1 MLWKSHDISSREQC
15 PYWEYP
21 DPGTMYRTIS
31 PPILDGRFNPISV
44 RDDDVWIVLGFRHMK
59 RMMSFREIS
68 YTLIDENIAYFS
80 PSSVYRIIKKN
91 HLTQK
96 LIRPYTS
103 EQNDVDDRVNQTMRK
118 SLVPVVLTD
127 CEQTKTK
134 VSRIVEHY
142 NNERRHSSLNYL
154 TLKQYYIGNPEELIR
169 IREHKI
175 ESAKILRRRNVK
187 KRNVEVKLQKLYH
200 NSFRD
205 MYRNARNI
213 TFSYRY

>member
-1 MLWKSHDISSREQC
+1 
-15 PYWEYP
+15 
-21 DPGTMYRTIS
+21 MYRTIS

-127 CEQTKTK
+127 CE
-134 VSRIVEHY
+134 
-142 NNERRHSSLNYL
+142 
-154 TLKQYYIGNPEELIR
+154 
-169 IREHKI
+169 
-175 ESAKILRRRNVK
+175 
-187 KRNVEVKLQKLYH
+187 
-200 NSFRD
+200 
-205 MYRNARNI
+205 
-213 TFSYRY
+213 